1 MQKGQT
7 HIYTGDGK
15 GKTTAAMGLAFR
27 ASAYEKKIFILQFL
41 KGKKTGEKITAEGFE
56 NITFKRANK
65 TDKFIF
71 QMNER
76 EKEELIQETQKIWK
90 KVVDIIN
97 GDDYEIVI
105 LDEIMGAISNNM
117 VGTEQVADLIKNKS
131 VDKELILTGRNA
143 PQKLIE
149 LADYVSEMKMIKH
162 PFNNNVPAREAIE
175 Y

>member
-1 MQKGQT
+1 M
-7 HIYTGDGK
+7 
-15 GKTTAAMGLAFR
+15 
-27 ASAYEKKIFILQFL
+27 
-41 KGKKTGEKITAEGFE
+41 
-56 NITFKRANK
+56 
-65 TDKFIF
+65 
-71 QMNER
+71 R
-76 EKEELIQETQKIWK
+76 EKDKLIHEIQKIWE
-90 KVVDIIN
+90 KVLDIIN